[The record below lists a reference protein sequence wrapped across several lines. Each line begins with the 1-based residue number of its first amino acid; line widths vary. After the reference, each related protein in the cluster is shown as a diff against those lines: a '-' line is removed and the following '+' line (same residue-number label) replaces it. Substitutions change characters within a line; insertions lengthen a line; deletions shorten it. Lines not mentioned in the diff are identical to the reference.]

1 MTTATRPPLE
11 VRNYGGVKQLSVT
24 TEHDLARI
32 DQVDPA
38 RWAATSAPLR
48 DLHCDAKFL
57 DFLDTHSK
65 GRIRVSEL
73 VQARDWAFE
82 RLASR
87 AALIARSDV
96 LTLADLDIAKDTGKR
111 IRQTADHVLAELK
124 SATRDKVTLA
134 QVRTYRAGYSKNL
147 ANGDGVVC
155 PELLPEP
162 DVAAFLKDIL
172 TVIAGVKD
180 ASGNPGVGTA
190 ELERFLAQGHAWLA
204 WKARPATTPA
214 VVPWGDD
221 TAQAATLTSGLD
233 AKVEEF
239 FWHCELMRQQA
250 VKAEGL
256 RLPEPELRALQ
267 AKDAATIERYLTE
280 SPLAQ
285 PNAGGVLLLDG
296 NLNVVY
302 RDRLSVLR
310 TKVLERALGPGTKE
324 LTRESW
330 RAVKV
335 VFEPFHAWRRDMPPE
350 PFDKLGEER
359 VRAMLSGPHLERLR
373 HFIAID
379 KAAAPEV
386 ERLSDLEKLILF
398 QRWLLE
404 LTNNFVNFS
413 HVYAPNKTAMIE
425 RGSMVIDGRRLDFC
439 VRVEDR
445 AAHKKVAA
453 ESLCFLVYA
462 ALTERDQ
469 DGKPAYEVVAPVT
482 AGERGRLRVG
492 KRGIFIDVEGREWDA
507 TVTDI
512 VENPISIIEAIK
524 APFRRAAAFIAKK
537 AEELASSKLAAAGDQ
552 AAGKVAIA
560 PPPGSAPAPA
570 PAPAPAAPPAAPPPA
585 AAVGMQ
591 NMLLMGTVAFAAIG
605 STMTYLV
612 STLADLSPFKLIGGI
627 LSVIGIICAL
637 SAFLGWLKLRQR
649 DMSLLFEANGW
660 AVNASMKVTRRLGG
674 LFTRT
679 PNLPRGTVT
688 RWGDELAPL
697 ELDDEALARRRKRRL
712 LTTLFAVVG
721 VTVVF
726 CACYLRFPTFKAYT
740 RHGYFWAREKITGDP
755 APPLVIPADVA
766 PEASTTTTTRSTT
779 EVETKR

>member
-1 MTTATRPPLE
+1 MATATRPPLE

-48 DLHCDAKFL
+48 DLHCDARFL
-57 DFLDTHSK
+57 DYLDTHSK

-82 RLASR
+82 RLANR

-96 LTLADLDIAKDTGKR
+96 LTLADLDVSKDPGKR

-124 SATRDKVTLA
+124 SATRDKITLA

-162 DVAAFLKDIL
+162 DVAAFVKDIL
-172 TVIAGVKD
+172 SVIPGVKD

-204 WKARPATTPA
+204 WRARPATTPA
-214 VVPWGDD
+214 VVPWGED
-221 TAQAATLTSGLD
+221 TAQAATLASGLD
-233 AKVEEF
+233 AKIEEF

-267 AKDAATIERYLTE
+267 AKDAATIEKYLTD

-285 PNAGGVLLLDG
+285 PNPGGVLLLDG

-335 VFEPFHAWRRDMPPE
+335 IFEPFHAWRREMPPE
-350 PFDKLGEER
+350 PFDKPGEER
-359 VRAMLSGPHLERLR
+359 IRAMLSGPHIERLR
-373 HFIAID
+373 HYIAID

-386 ERLSDLEKLILF
+386 ERLSDLEKLVLF

-524 APFRRAAAFIAKK
+524 APFRRAAAFVAKK

-560 PPPGSAPAPA
+560 PPPGTAPAPA
-570 PAPAPAAPPAAPPPA
+570 PAAAAPPAAPPPA

-605 STMTYLV
+605 STVTYLV
-612 STLADLSPFKLIGGI
+612 STLADLSPFKLVGGI
-627 LSVIGIICAL
+627 LSVVGIIVAL

-712 LTTLFAVVG
+712 LTTLFVVVG
-721 VTVVF
+721 LTVLFVV
-726 CACYLRFPTFKAYT
+726 CYLRFPTFQAYT
-740 RHGYFWAREKITGDP
+740 RHGYYWAREKVTGEP